1 MEGTV
6 PGLMRRL
13 AGRLRL
19 PSAAIFLSVIGPG
32 IITANVDND
41 AGGITT
47 YSLAGAQFGHAF
59 LWALIPITLVLI
71 LVQEMSARMGVVTG
85 KGFADLIREHFGV
98 RWTFYILLTLL
109 IANLGNTLSEFAGVA
124 ASMEIFGVPK
134 YLSVP
139 LTAAFVWWL
148 VVKGSYRRVEK
159 VFLVASL
166 FYVCYLISGFLAT
179 PHWAPVVKATLIP
192 SWSMDPA
199 YLAMFIGV
207 VGTTIAPWMQFYLQS
222 SVADK
227 KIQPKDYWVTR
238 WDVIVGCFATDIVA
252 YFIIVACAETI
263 FAHGLSINT
272 AKDAALALSPLAGKW
287 ASLLFAFGLFNASVF
302 SASILPLSTAYSIS
316 EGMGWESGVDRSFK
330 EAPAFYSIYTGLIV
344 LGAGLILLPS
354 APLIP
359 IMYWSQVA
367 NGVLLPFVLIL
378 MLLLIN
384 RRHLMGEHVNGP
396 VLNITAWAATIF
408 LIILSLLLLLAT
420 LFPGILKVG

>member
-1 MEGTV
+1 MTKLT
-6 PGLMRRL
+6 PRLSSRIRL
-13 AGRLRL
+13 AGIM
-19 PSAAIFLSVIGPG
+19 AFLGVIGPG

-59 LWALIPITLVLI
+59 LWTLFPITLLLI

-98 RWTFYILLTLL
+98 RWTFYILLMLL
-109 IANLGNTLSEFAGVA
+109 VANLGNTLSEFAGVA
-124 ASMEIFGVPK
+124 ASMEIFGFPK

-148 VVKGSYRRVEK
+148 VVKGSYRSVEK
-159 VFLVASL
+159 VFLFASF
-166 FYVCYLISGFLAT
+166 FYVCYLASGFLAA
-179 PHWAPVVKATLIP
+179 PHWAGVIKSSLIP
-192 SWSMDPA
+192 SWSGKPA
-199 YLAMFIGV
+199 YLAMFIGM

-222 SVADK
+222 SVVDK

-252 YFIIVACAETI
+252 YFIIVACAATI
-263 FAHGLSINT
+263 YAHGLSINS
-272 AKDAALALSPLAGKW
+272 ARDAAVALAPLAGKW

-302 SASILPLSTAYSIS
+302 SASILPLSTAYSMS
-316 EGMGWESGVDRSFK
+316 EGMGWESGVDHSFR
-330 EAPAFYSIYTGLIV
+330 EAPAFYSLYTGLIV
-344 LGAGLILLPS
+344 LGAGLILIPH

-367 NGVLLPFVLIL
+367 NGILLPFVLIL
-378 MLLLIN
+378 MLVLIN
-384 RRHLMGEHVNGP
+384 QHRLMGEHVNGP
-396 VLNITAWAATIF
+396 VLNVTAWVAIIF
-408 LIILSLLLLLAT
+408 LVLLNSLLLLTT
-420 LFPGILKVG
+420 LFPSFLTG

>member
-1 MEGTV
+1 MTKLT
-6 PGLMRRL
+6 PRLSSRIRL
-13 AGRLRL
+13 AGVM
-19 PSAAIFLSVIGPG
+19 AFLGVIGPG

-59 LWALIPITLVLI
+59 LWTLFPITLLLI

-98 RWTFYILLTLL
+98 RWTFYILLMLL
-109 IANLGNTLSEFAGVA
+109 VANLGNTLSEFAGVA
-124 ASMEIFGVPK
+124 ASMEIFGFPK

-148 VVKGSYRRVEK
+148 VVKGSYRSVEK
-159 VFLVASL
+159 VFLFASF
-166 FYVCYLISGFLAT
+166 FYVCYLASGFLAA
-179 PHWAPVVKATLIP
+179 PHWAGVIKSSLIP
-192 SWSMDPA
+192 SWSGKPA
-199 YLAMFIGV
+199 YLAMFIGM

-222 SVADK
+222 SVVDK

-252 YFIIVACAETI
+252 YFIIVACAATI
-263 FAHGLSINT
+263 YAHGLSINS
-272 AKDAALALSPLAGKW
+272 ARDAAVALAPLAGKW

-302 SASILPLSTAYSIS
+302 SASILPLSTAYSMS
-316 EGMGWESGVDRSFK
+316 EGMGWESGVDHSFR
-330 EAPAFYSIYTGLIV
+330 EAPAFYSLYTGLIV
-344 LGAGLILLPS
+344 LGAGLILIPH

-367 NGVLLPFVLIL
+367 NGILLPFVLIL
-378 MLLLIN
+378 MLVLIN
-384 RRHLMGEHVNGP
+384 QHRLMGEHVNGP
-396 VLNITAWAATIF
+396 VLNVTAWVAIIF
-408 LIILSLLLLLAT
+408 LVLLNSLLLLTT
-420 LFPGILKVG
+420 LFPSFLTG

>member
-1 MEGTV
+1 M

-13 AGRLRL
+13 AGRLKL

-47 YSLAGAQFGHAF
+47 YSLAGAQFGHVF
-59 LWALIPITLVLI
+59 LWTLIPITLVLI

-139 LTAAFVWWL
+139 MTAAFVWWL

-159 VFLVASL
+159 VFLIASL
-166 FYVCYLISGFLAT
+166 FYVCYIISGFLAA
-179 PHWAPVVKATLIP
+179 PHWAPIVKATLIP

-344 LGAGLILLPS
+344 LGAGLILLPH

-396 VLNITAWAATIF
+396 VLNITAWAAALF
-408 LIILSLLLLLAT
+408 LIVLSLLLLLTT

>member
-1 MEGTV
+1 MS
-6 PGLMRRL
+6 GLMRRL
-13 AGRLRL
+13 AGRLKL

-47 YSLAGAQFGHAF
+47 YSLAGAQFGHVF
-59 LWALIPITLVLI
+59 LWTLIPITLILI

-139 LTAAFVWWL
+139 MTAAFVWWL

-159 VFLVASL
+159 VFLIASL
-166 FYVCYLISGFLAT
+166 FYVCYIISGFLAT
-179 PHWAPVVKATLIP
+179 SHWAPVVKATLIP

-344 LGAGLILLPS
+344 LGAGLILLPQ

-396 VLNITAWAATIF
+396 VLNITAWAAALF
-408 LIILSLLLLLAT
+408 LIVLSVLLLLTT
-420 LFPGILKVG
+420 LFPGILKVE

>member
-1 MEGTV
+1 MTK
-6 PGLMRRL
+6 LTSRLSSRIRL
-13 AGRLRL
+13 AGIM
-19 PSAAIFLSVIGPG
+19 AFFGVIGPG

-59 LWALIPITLVLI
+59 LWTLFPITLLLI

-98 RWTFYILLTLL
+98 RWTFYILLMLL
-109 IANLGNTLSEFAGVA
+109 VANLGNTLSEFAGVA
-124 ASMEIFGVPK
+124 ASMEIFGFPK

-148 VVKGSYRRVEK
+148 VVKGSYRSVEK
-159 VFLVASL
+159 VFLFASF
-166 FYVCYLISGFLAT
+166 FYVCYLASGFLAA
-179 PHWAPVVKATLIP
+179 PHWAGVIKSSLIP
-192 SWSMDPA
+192 SWSGKPA
-199 YLAMFIGV
+199 YLAMFIGM

-222 SVADK
+222 SVVDK

-252 YFIIVACAETI
+252 YFIIVACAATI
-263 FAHGLSINT
+263 YAHGLSINS
-272 AKDAALALSPLAGKW
+272 ARDAAVALAPLAGKW

-302 SASILPLSTAYSIS
+302 SASILPLSTAYSMS
-316 EGMGWESGVDRSFK
+316 EGMGWESGVDHSFR
-330 EAPAFYSIYTGLIV
+330 EAPAFYSLYTGLIV
-344 LGAGLILLPS
+344 LGAGLILIPH

-367 NGVLLPFVLIL
+367 NGILLPFVLIL
-378 MLLLIN
+378 MLVLIN
-384 RRHLMGEHVNGP
+384 QHRLMGEHVNGP
-396 VLNITAWAATIF
+396 VLNVTAWVAIIF
-408 LIILSLLLLLAT
+408 LVLLNSLLLLTT
-420 LFPGILKVG
+420 LFPSFLTG